1 MFEITAISLLL
12 NYYNAIK
19 RVAMSIQSNAFRL
32 FALQIPFQITK
43 ISLNFSTI
51 REEIMILWKD
61 RVNFGFGSIIMSN

>member
-51 REEIMILWKD
+51 REEMILWKD